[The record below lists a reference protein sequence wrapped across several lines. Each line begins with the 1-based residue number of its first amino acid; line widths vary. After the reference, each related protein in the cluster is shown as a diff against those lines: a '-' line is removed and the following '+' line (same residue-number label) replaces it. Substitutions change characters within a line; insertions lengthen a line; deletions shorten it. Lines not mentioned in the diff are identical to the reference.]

1 MKIKRKSNFFMLFMV
16 VLLSCKENNT
26 IKKNIK
32 LAKSQDQFEQIFSK
46 KEYSD
51 YDKINYEKELNEYQD
66 SLKFMSKKIE
76 SNLSKIT
83 DIDDRNQFVKIIKDD
98 SLFFYKNL
106 DAQTNMIYYS
116 YNGFSDGMDG
126 EKNIYTN
133 LYYLNNIKDHL
144 TFLKGVNYNLEKNI
158 R

>member
-1 MKIKRKSNFFMLFMV
+1 MHIQ
-16 VLLSCKENNT
+16 NNT

-32 LAKSQDQFEQIFSK
+32 VAKSQDQFEKIFSK

-51 YDKINYEKELNEYQD
+51 YDKINYAKELNEYQD
-66 SLKFMSKKIE
+66 SLKFISKKIE
-76 SNLSKIT
+76 NNLSKIT
-83 DIDDRNQFVKIIKDD
+83 NIDDRNQFVKIIKDD

-116 YNGFSDGMDG
+116 YNGFSDGMDS

-144 TFLKGVNYNLEKNI
+144 AFLKGINSNLEKNI
-158 R
+158 K